1 VIANLKLRALA
12 LPLAFVALAVSV
24 DCSSSS
30 GDGCPGQL
38 GDLDLNAA
46 CPSEGYICPY
56 AQGGFDQ
63 SRSDSV
69 VDCSPGFVEYT
80 CTQKK
85 WTLTAQASS
94 GPCAIDST
102 GAVSPTVCTLGV
114 GRCALAASTL
124 GCQSTCDGTATTALA
139 GSCVSGQFVVAPI
152 SCTGSGDA
160 GDQNDAAT
168 NDDAGDDS
176 GVVDAGGD

>member
-1 VIANLKLRALA
+1 VTANLKLHALA

-24 DCSSSS
+24 DCSNSS

-38 GDLDLNAA
+38 SDLDLNAA
-46 CPSEGYICPY
+46 CPSEGYVCPY

-69 VDCSPGFVEYT
+69 IDCSPGFVEYT

-85 WTLTAQASS
+85 WTLTAQTSS

-102 GAVSPTVCTLGV
+102 GVVSPTACTLGI

-124 GCQSTCDGTATTALA
+124 GCQSTCNGAATALA
-139 GSCVSGQFVVAPI
+139 ASCVSGQFVVAPI

-160 GDQNDAAT
+160 GDQDDAAPI
-168 NDDAGDDS
+168 DDAGADDAS
-176 GVVDAGGD
+176 SDASDD